1 MFKTVKSKFIG
12 ITLILIIISVGIPF
26 LFLID
31 QFKQN
36 FDQRSEIM
44 IKSSLDVVIRGIYDK
59 MMTDDHEDVQ
69 LILSEL
75 SKNESI
81 DHIRIINK
89 DGSILFSSD
98 IEEKNKQ
105 LEIVR
110 EHHTLES
117 LKDTVH
123 FTILKDE
130 GIYSVIQPIG
140 NTPNCQ
146 RCHEDDGKLGY
157 IDIDTKLTQAET
169 YFQTGS
175 LHIIF
180 LAILIIIVLFFI
192 FYFVFTKL
200 INQPLH
206 NFINAMD
213 KIKNGDLTASLPGD
227 KKDEIGVLEKN
238 FNGMVKKLSES
249 QNKIE
254 EMHFDQLR
262 HADKL
267 VTLGELAAE
276 MAHEINNPAAII
288 MARADYLQMESDSNF
303 QLVNY
308 KEDFEVIVNQTQRV
322 SKITQNI
329 LRYGKKLPKNFEQI
343 ELIQILNEST
353 KILEP
358 RIHKKKI
365 KLKKEFNV
373 DKAFIF
379 GDAVQIEQVLT
390 NLVNNSIDSINGNGE
405 LVIQVNKSE
414 NQEIVL
420 TISDTGHGIEDHI
433 KEKIFSPFFTTK
445 LGNKG
450 TGLGLYIVNN
460 ICKNHSA
467 DIECASEA
475 GKGTKF
481 IITFK
486 SVKSV

>member
-12 ITLILIIISVGIPF
+12 ITLILIIISVGIPSF
-26 LFLID
+26 FLIN

-44 IKSSLDVVIRGIYDK
+44 IKSSLDVVIRGIYDR

-81 DHIRIINK
+81 DHIRIINR

-98 IEEKNKQ
+98 IEEKNKK
-105 LEIVR
+105 LENLR
-110 EHHTLES
+110 EHHSLES

-140 NTPNCQ
+140 NTPTCQ
-146 RCHEDDGKLGY
+146 RCHEDNGKLGY

-200 INQPLH
+200 INQPLY

-213 KIKNGDLTASLPGD
+213 KVKKGDLTASLPGN
-227 KKDEIGVLEKN
+227 KNDEIGVLEKN
-238 FNGMVKKLSES
+238 FNGMVNKLSDS

-276 MAHEINNPAAII
+276 MSHEINNPAAII
-288 MARADYLQMESDSNF
+288 MSRADYLQMESESNPH
-303 QLVNY
+303 LENY
-308 KEDFEVIVNQTQRV
+308 NEDLDVIVKQTQRI

-329 LRYGKKLPKNFEQI
+329 LKYSKKLPKNFDKI
-343 ELIQILNEST
+343 ELLQIVNDST

-358 RIHKKKI
+358 RMKKKKI
-365 KLKKEFNV
+365 KLKKEFKV
-373 DKAFIF
+373 EKAFIF
-379 GDAVQIEQVLT
+379 GDVVQIEQVLI
-390 NLVNNSIDSINGNGE
+390 NLVNNSIDAMNSDGE
-405 LVIQVNKSE
+405 LIINVDKSE
-414 NQEIVL
+414 KQEISL
-420 TISDTGHGIEDHI
+420 SLSDNGSGIEDHI

-445 LGNKG
+445 SGNKG

-460 ICKNHSA
+460 ICKNHNAEIICESK
-467 DIECASEA
+467 I
-475 GKGTKF
+475 GIGTKF
-481 IITFK
+481 NITFK
-486 SVKSV
+486 GVKSL